1 MIFSSLYANN
11 RSIVF
16 PSAIEDALE
25 YLKSHDF
32 TTMEPGVYEIKGKD
46 IYAQVFDTETKP
58 LKNSVRKCMKN
69 TSTFNSWLPGKK
81 NSVLHR
87 IPETMKWQNEMM
99 NAI

>member
-16 PSAIEDALE
+16 PSAIEEALE

-32 TTMEPGVYEIKGKD
+32 TTMEPGVYEIKGK
-46 IYAQVFDTETKP
+46 ISMHRSLIQKRSP

-81 NSVLHR
+81 NWGLHR